1 VITDGHRTGDGRH
14 KVADNPTSREFQ
26 IHSVQADRG
35 HNVEMNSRYRL
46 IATTTFVLMLFS
58 GIITAKVANWKIF
71 SNRAGWRIRYPAEWD
86 TGSCRSCPDPR
97 APGVFVDFMPHEG
110 ADINGSVMVSPLR
123 DKPRNMGLDAW
134 FSEVERTANLNPR
147 SSEHRFELNGKA
159 ALRVRYLNSAAG
171 GTEMEAVY
179 VVAGARTFSI
189 EFSGNNRGTPLETLG
204 NYLVFMRM
212 VQSFEVQVR

>member
-1 VITDGHRTGDGRH
+1 MEQGFVKAG
-14 KVADNPTSREFQ
+14 
-26 IHSVQADRG
+26 RG

-46 IATTTFVLMLFS
+46 IAATTLVLMLFS
-58 GIITAKVANWKIF
+58 GITTAKVANWKVF

-86 TGSCRSCPDPR
+86 TVSCRSCPDPR

-110 ADINGSVMVSPLR
+110 ADLNGSVMVSPLR
-123 DKPRNMGLDAW
+123 DKPGNVGLDAW

-147 SSEHRFELNGKA
+147 SSEHRFDLNGKA
-159 ALRVRYLNSAAG
+159 ALRVRYLNSSAG

-179 VVAGARTFSI
+179 VVAGSRTFSI

-204 NYLVFMRM
+204 NYPVFMRM